1 MTREVPPLCA
11 LLEVTVGIVHK
22 QLTAQWKRWLGV
34 HVARVFVQQ

>member
-22 QLTAQWKRWLGV
+22 QLTAQWLGV